1 MKKAIIKSEGNNYSA
16 IEIGKFNDINQYSF
30 PHPKLE
36 KSIPGKLFI
45 SELIKSTGTEISI
58 QALPANTD
66 IPFLHSHKEHEE
78 IYIFLKGSGQFQVDN
93 DLFDIQE
100 GSIVRIAP
108 NGKRT
113 WRNKSD
119 DSMLL
124 IVIQA
129 KAESL
134 QNYYVSDGF
143 NANGQILR

>member
-36 KSIPGKLFI
+36 KDIPGKLFI

-58 QALPANTD
+58 QALP
-66 IPFLHSHKEHEE
+66 
-78 IYIFLKGSGQFQVDN
+78 
-93 DLFDIQE
+93 
-100 GSIVRIAP
+100 P

-124 IVIQA
+124 VVIQA